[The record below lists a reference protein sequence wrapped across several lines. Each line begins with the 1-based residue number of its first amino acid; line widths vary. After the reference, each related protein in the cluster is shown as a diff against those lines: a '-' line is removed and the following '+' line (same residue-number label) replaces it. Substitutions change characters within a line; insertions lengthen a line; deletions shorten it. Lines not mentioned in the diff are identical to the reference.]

1 MAERRIDGK
10 WRIGGKMAETAENDR
25 KTETA
30 DRRNPPFSATN
41 YNIHK
46 IKKNTIKNFLRN

>member
-10 WRIGGKMAETAENDR
+10 WRIGGKMAEMAENGGTAE
-25 KTETA
+25 TA
-30 DRRNPPFSATN
+30 ERRNPPFSATN

>member
-1 MAERRIDGK
+1 MAERGIDGK
-10 WRIGGKMAETAENDR
+10 WRIGEKIAETAEW
-25 KTETA
+25 
-30 DRRNPPFSATN
+30 RNPPFSATN